1 MKYYI
6 LHFSQTLIIMRRIIA
21 IIIVACVTMSTTQ
34 AKNIIRPENP
44 SAACAQAW
52 QNYQKADAL
61 WKTGW
66 GLFGA
71 GLGLGIAGGVMYPI
85 GAFGNSSSQT
95 GNLSSQAVATTGLA
109 FLCVGS
115 GMVVASV
122 PCLAVGQVRRKA
134 ALKEYEEHCSSQQP
148 VVSFHL
154 QSSSNGLGLAMRF

>member
-6 LHFSQTLIIMRRIIA
+6 LNFSQTLIIMRRIIA
-21 IIIVACVTMSTTQ
+21 IIIVACVTMSTIQ

-44 SAACAQAW
+44 NTACAQAW

-85 GAFGNSSSQT
+85 E
-95 GNLSSQAVATTGLA
+95 
-109 FLCVGS
+109 
-115 GMVVASV
+115 
-122 PCLAVGQVRRKA
+122 
-134 ALKEYEEHCSSQQP
+134 ALWEIVLLRP
-148 VVSFHL
+148 AIPPL
-154 QSSSNGLGLAMRF
+154 RL